1 MIKLSNLTDQQLQDP
16 YFRHKLI
23 ECTNFETNDLKS
35 AVLFLFMLKKQNF
48 FTQQEINDF
57 FKSSITIINNSD
69 LLVKLL
75 YNNRVDLEKKLDISE
90 KLIALK
96 IPSFNFAA
104 AKFYESRKFYKQLGN
119 REPKAKVAIIKHQ
132 VLLHCEVVAKSQ
144 HKTLNQR
151 CLKELKFSNKKIH
164 KRALDMALEKQ

>member
-90 KLIALK
+90 KLIAL
-96 IPSFNFAA
+96 
-104 AKFYESRKFYKQLGN
+104 
-119 REPKAKVAIIKHQ
+119 
-132 VLLHCEVVAKSQ
+132 
-144 HKTLNQR
+144 
-151 CLKELKFSNKKIH
+151 
-164 KRALDMALEKQ
+164 